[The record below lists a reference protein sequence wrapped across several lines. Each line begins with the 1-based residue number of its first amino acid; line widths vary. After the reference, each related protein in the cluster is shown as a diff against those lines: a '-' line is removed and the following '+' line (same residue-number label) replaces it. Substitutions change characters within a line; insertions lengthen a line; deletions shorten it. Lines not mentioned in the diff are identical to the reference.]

1 MIGGGLRLSL
11 FMEGGETVLKIYE
24 YGGKT
29 YQFEEG
35 TQPEGAVEVKEKAAE
50 PQNKAVKP
58 ANKKRTVKRK

>member
-1 MIGGGLRLSL
+1 
-11 FMEGGETVLKIYE
+11 MEGGETVLKIYE

-35 TQPEGAVEVKEKAAE
+35 TQTKGAVEVKEKVAE

-58 ANKKRTVKRK
+58 ANKAKAVKKK